1 MPKQSGNVAAV
12 GKGNAG
18 FLASLAAVDAAWSIL
33 YKRLYEYVY
42 HNVMYNF
49 CSILISIRQLGVK
62 IKGLKN
68 ELGL

>member
-33 YKRLYEYVY
+33 YKRLYVY
-42 HNVMYNF
+42 QKYNVQFLQCTN
-49 CSILISIRQLGVK
+49 
-62 IKGLKN
+62 
-68 ELGL
+68 